1 MPYSSYYIQIFVNN
15 SFLNLIT
22 FGTLFRLS
30 DYLQRLLPRNTTTRN
45 QVRSSATV
53 TPKKYN
59 VRPYEGIYFHILFDS
74 LNCTANVM

>member
-45 QVRSSATV
+45 QVRSSATFIL
-53 TPKKYN
+53 KKYDHKAAGQIICKG
-59 VRPYEGIYFHILFDS
+59 YSQEI
-74 LNCTANVM
+74 